1 MNLIGFWNKLFRR
14 YLLNLKQATQI
25 VFTVVLLLSLCYLVS
40 VRIIRKIVSIRM
52 NVVRVKSK
60 LKGLSPVSSSLSKN
74 FAYSYFELL
83 VFFSTI

>member
-60 LKGLSPVSSSLSKN
+60 LKGFSPVSSSLSKN